1 MFGIK
6 GKINLAFLSVIIL
19 ASAGITIF
27 SYRKSS
33 AELKTAVDTGN
44 MSLARATASD
54 VFNVN
59 DREFKQLQALSK
71 LSLIRD
77 PDVDLH
83 EKWEYINSCIT
94 DVDGYIGMAI
104 YDENGVGWTT
114 TEKYTDLHDREYLQ
128 VSMGGEQCIMDPNW
142 SAINGQL
149 STFYAF
155 PVYDEDGMQIAEVV
169 SVLDST
175 ELCRT
180 VENITVGIYDHPF
193 VINVRTGKYVATY
206 DVDPVIEGKSVY
218 DGISDGF
225 KSIVDRICNGEDV
238 GTDVYYDEIVGE
250 KYSVAYYPVYDSD
263 WVVICRAPYSDFYSG
278 ISELFYSMVIIALI
292 ALVIAFIVG
301 MFVVNVAIKPLN
313 NVGVAI
319 KEIASG
325 DADLTRRLDVG
336 THDEIGHLASGFNDF
351 TEKLHSI
358 VSELKDS
365 KDDLHLYGEQLGAM
379 VQDNA
384 DFLGKMVDSIK
395 GVNEEISNQHNK
407 VDDSV
412 GAADTIS
419 QAVETLRDL
428 LQKQEQGVEQ
438 ASTAVT
444 QMIGNIT
451 SVSNSVEKMAV
462 EFTNLQNDVDKGIA
476 QQHEVNIQI
485 QEIESQSKMLNEANK
500 VISSIASE
508 TNLLA
513 MNAAIEAAHAGDAG
527 KGFAV
532 VADEI
537 RKLSETSA
545 AESKK
550 ISAQLKGILGA
561 ISGVVDASSLS
572 DRSFT
577 AVADKIQGTG
587 NLVREIKLAM
597 EEQSQGSK
605 QIGEALSYMND
616 ATAQVRTA
624 SDGVDKSRQGIVSNI
639 DSLKMSSDVVKNQV
653 ESMSGNIKKMEES
666 DNSLLN
672 ITTSINGSIYRIGS
686 QIDQFKV

>member
-1 MFGIK
+1 MLGIK
-6 GKINLAFLSVIIL
+6 GKINLAFLTVIFL
-19 ASAGITIF
+19 ATAGIMFF

-33 AELKTAVDTGN
+33 DELKKAVDTGN

-54 VFNVN
+54 IFNVN
-59 DREFKQLQALSK
+59 DREFKQLQTLSQ
-71 LSLIRD
+71 LSVIRD
-77 PDVDLH
+77 RSVDLH
-83 EKWEYINSCIT
+83 DKWELINSCIK
-94 DVDGYIGMAI
+94 DIEGYIGMAI

-114 TEKYTDLHDREYLQ
+114 TEKYSDLHEREYLQ
-128 VSMGGEQCIMDPNW
+128 ISMGGEQALMDPNW
-142 SAINGQL
+142 SSINGQL
-149 STFYAF
+149 STFYAM
-155 PVYDEDGMQIAEVV
+155 PVYDEDGVQIAEVV

-175 ELCRT
+175 QLCRT
-180 VENITVGIYDHPF
+180 VENITVGVYDHPI
-193 VINVRTGKYVATY
+193 VINARSGKYVATY
-206 DVDPVIEGKSVY
+206 DVDPVINGQSIY
-218 DGISDGF
+218 DGISEGF
-225 KSIVDRICNGEDV
+225 REIVDRICQGNDV
-238 GTDVYYDEIVGE
+238 GTDIYYDEILGE
-250 KYSVAYYPVYDSD
+250 KFSVAYYPVYNTD
-263 WVVICRAPYSDFYSG
+263 WVVICKAPFSDFYGG
-278 ISELFYSMVIIALI
+278 INELFYNMLVISVVALIIA
-292 ALVIAFIVG
+292 FFVG
-301 MFVVNVAIKPLN
+301 MFVVNVALKPLKK
-313 NVGVAI
+313 VGSAI

-325 DADLTRRLDVG
+325 DADLTRRLPLG
-336 THDEIGHLASGFNDF
+336 SKDEIGRLASGFNDF
-351 TEKLHSI
+351 TDKLHSI
-358 VSELKDS
+358 VAELKDS
-365 KDDLHLYGEQLGAM
+365 KEDLHLYGEQLGKM

-384 DFLGKMVDSIK
+384 DFLSQMVQSIQ
-395 GVNEEISNQHNK
+395 GVNNEISNQHAK

-412 GAADTIS
+412 GAVDTIS
-419 QAVETLRDL
+419 QAVQALRDL
-428 LQKQEQGVEQ
+428 LQKQEAGVEQ

-451 SVSNSVEKMAV
+451 AVSNSVEKMAL
-462 EFTNLQNDVDKGIA
+462 EFDALQVDVDKGIA
-476 QQHEVNIQI
+476 QQHEVNKQI

-527 KGFAV
+527 RGFAV

-577 AVADKIQGTG
+577 AVAEKIQGTG

-597 EEQSQGSK
+597 EEQSAGSK
-605 QIGEALSYMND
+605 QIGDALSYMND
-616 ATAQVRTA
+616 ATAQVRAA
-624 SDGVDKSRQGIVSNI
+624 SDGVDQSRQGIISNI
-639 DSLKMSSDVVKNQV
+639 DSLKSSSDVVKSQV
-653 ESMSGNIKKMEES
+653 ESMSGNIKNMEES
-666 DNSLLN
+666 DSSLLN

>member
-71 LSLIRD
+71 LSVIRD

-83 EKWEYINSCIT
+83 EKWKLINSCIT
-94 DVDGYIGMAI
+94 DVEGYIGMAI

-114 TEKYTDLHDREYLQ
+114 TEKYTDLHEREYLQ

-155 PVYDEDGMQIAEVV
+155 PVYDEDGEQIAEVV

-206 DVDPVIEGKSVY
+206 DVDPVVEGKSVY

-225 KSIVDRICNGEDV
+225 KNIVDRICNGEDV

-325 DADLTRRLDVG
+325 DADLTRRLKVV

-500 VISSIASE
+500 VISSITSE

>member
-1 MFGIK
+1 MLGIK
-6 GKINLAFLSVIIL
+6 GKINLAFLSVIFL
-19 ASAGITIF
+19 ASAGIVLF

-33 AELKTAVDTGN
+33 SELKTAVDTGN
-44 MSLARATASD
+44 MALARATASD

-71 LSLIRD
+71 LSVIRD
-77 PDVDLH
+77 PEVDLH
-83 EKWEYINSCIT
+83 DKWELINSCIR
-94 DVDGYIGMAI
+94 DVEGYIGMAI

-114 TEKYTDLHDREYLQ
+114 TEEYKDLHEREYLEI
-128 VSMGGEQCIMDPNW
+128 SMGGEQAIMDPNW
-142 SAINGQL
+142 SKINGQL
-149 STFYAF
+149 STFYAA
-155 PVYDEDGMQIAEVV
+155 PVYDDDGMQIAEVV

-180 VENITVGIYDHPF
+180 VENITVGVYDHPF
-193 VINVRTGKYVATY
+193 VINVRTGKYVATH

-225 KSIVDRICNGEDV
+225 KEIVDRICNGEDV
-238 GTDVYYDEIVGE
+238 GTDVYYDEILGQ
-250 KYSVAYYPVYDSD
+250 KFSVAYYPVYDSD
-263 WVVICRAPYSDFYSG
+263 WVVICRAPYSDFYGG
-278 ISELFYSMVIIALI
+278 ITLLFHSMIGIALI
-292 ALVIAFIVG
+292 TLVIAFIVG
-301 MFVVNVAIKPLN
+301 FFVVNMAIKPLN
-313 NVGVAI
+313 KVGSAI

-325 DADLTRRLDVG
+325 DADLTKRLPVG
-336 THDEIGHLASGFNDF
+336 SKDEIGRLSSGFNSF
-351 TEKLHSI
+351 TEKLNSI
-358 VSELKDS
+358 VSELKGS
-365 KDDLHLYGEQLGAM
+365 KEDLHVYGEQLGKM

-384 DFLGKMVDSIK
+384 DFLGQMVNSIK
-395 GVNEEISNQHNK
+395 GVNGEIANQHAK

-412 GAADTIS
+412 AAADEIS
-419 QAVETLRDL
+419 RSVETLRGV

-438 ASTAVT
+438 ASAAVT
-444 QMIGNIT
+444 QMIGNIG
-451 SVSNSVEKMAV
+451 SVSNSVEKMAG
-462 EFTNLQNDVDKGIA
+462 EFERLQVDVDKGIS
-476 QQHEVNIQI
+476 QQREVNNQI

-561 ISGVVDASSLS
+561 ISGVVEASSLS

-577 AVADKIQGTG
+577 AVAEKIQGTG

-597 EEQSQGSK
+597 EEQSEGSK
-605 QIGEALSYMND
+605 QIGDALSFMND
-616 ATAQVRTA
+616 ATSQVRTA
-624 SDGVDKSRQGIVSNI
+624 SDGVDQSRMGIIGNI
-639 DSLKMSSDVVKNQV
+639 GALKASSDIVQIQI
-653 ESMSGNIKKMEES
+653 EDMSGNIQKMEDS

-672 ITTSINGSIYRIGS
+672 ITTSINGSIYRIGT

>member
-1 MFGIK
+1 MLGIK
-6 GKINLAFLSVIIL
+6 GKINLAFLTVIFL
-19 ASAGITIF
+19 ATAGIMFF

-33 AELKTAVDTGN
+33 DELKKAVDTGN

-54 VFNVN
+54 IFNVN
-59 DREFKQLQALSK
+59 DREFKQLQTLSQ
-71 LSLIRD
+71 LSVIRD
-77 PDVDLH
+77 RSVDLH
-83 EKWEYINSCIT
+83 DKWELINSCIK
-94 DVDGYIGMAI
+94 DIEGYIGMAI

-114 TEKYTDLHDREYLQ
+114 TEKYSDLHEREYLQ
-128 VSMGGEQCIMDPNW
+128 ISMGGEQALMDPNW
-142 SAINGQL
+142 SSINGQL
-149 STFYAF
+149 STFYAM
-155 PVYDEDGMQIAEVV
+155 PVYDEDGVQIAEVV

-175 ELCRT
+175 QLCRT
-180 VENITVGIYDHPF
+180 VENITVGVYDHPI
-193 VINVRTGKYVATY
+193 VINARSGKYVATY
-206 DVDPVIEGKSVY
+206 DVDPVINGQSIY
-218 DGISDGF
+218 DGISEGF
-225 KSIVDRICNGEDV
+225 REIVDRICQGNDV
-238 GTDVYYDEIVGE
+238 GTDIYYDEILGE
-250 KYSVAYYPVYDSD
+250 KFSVAYYPVYNTD
-263 WVVICRAPYSDFYSG
+263 WVVICKAPFSDFYGG
-278 ISELFYSMVIIALI
+278 INELFYNMLVISVVALIIA
-292 ALVIAFIVG
+292 FFVG
-301 MFVVNVAIKPLN
+301 MFVVNVALKPLKK
-313 NVGVAI
+313 VGSAI

-325 DADLTRRLDVG
+325 DADLTRRLPLG
-336 THDEIGHLASGFNDF
+336 SKDEIGRLASGFNDF
-351 TEKLHSI
+351 TDKLHSI
-358 VSELKDS
+358 VAELKDS
-365 KDDLHLYGEQLGAM
+365 KEDLHLYGEQLGKM

-384 DFLGKMVDSIK
+384 DFLSQMVQSIQ
-395 GVNEEISNQHNK
+395 GVNNEISNQHAK

-412 GAADTIS
+412 GAVDTIS
-419 QAVETLRDL
+419 QAVQALRDL
-428 LQKQEQGVEQ
+428 LQKQEAGVEQ

-451 SVSNSVEKMAV
+451 AVSNSVEKMAL
-462 EFTNLQNDVDKGIA
+462 EFDALQVDVDKGIA
-476 QQHEVNIQI
+476 QQHEVNKQI

-527 KGFAV
+527 RGFAV

-577 AVADKIQGTG
+577 AVAEKIQGTG

-597 EEQSQGSK
+597 EEQSAGSK
-605 QIGEALSYMND
+605 QIGDALSYMND
-616 ATAQVRTA
+616 ATAQVRAA
-624 SDGVDKSRQGIVSNI
+624 SDGVDQSRQGIISNI
-639 DSLKMSSDVVKNQV
+639 DSLKSSSDVVKSQV
-653 ESMSGNIKKMEES
+653 ESMSGNIKNMEES